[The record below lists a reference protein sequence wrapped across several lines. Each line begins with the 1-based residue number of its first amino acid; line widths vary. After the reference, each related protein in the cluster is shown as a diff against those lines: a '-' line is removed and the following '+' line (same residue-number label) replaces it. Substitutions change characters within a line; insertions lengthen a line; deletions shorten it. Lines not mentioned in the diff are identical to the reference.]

1 MKPLLRPLAVT
12 LSTLALV
19 LSTGCSDAAEEQAA
33 VFHGAE
39 HLSLR
44 EKIAQ
49 KIMLDIRYY
58 CADEARPDSDDE
70 NRWGSRDCDHPVT
83 SLPPVLGDVI
93 RRTGVGGIILFA
105 DNLQSSPQ
113 IVQLN
118 RELQEAA
125 SGSRAGIPLLIGVDQ
140 EGGRVN
146 RLPRDEAAAFA
157 GNMAIG
163 ATQAMHGE
171 RFATATA
178 EVMADQLRVLGFNVN
193 FAPTLDVNSNP
204 DNPVINVRSYS
215 ESPQV
220 VADLGAASV
229 AAFQRKGVAATVK
242 HFPGHG
248 DTSVDSH
255 TGLPR
260 VERSLEAARSVDLLP
275 FTQVF
280 ERSQPALTMTA
291 HIQYPALDNST
302 MRTKSGELVVVP
314 ATLSRKILTGL
325 LREQMGYEGVIVTD
339 ALDMAGISNYFS
351 AEEAV
356 VHTFA
361 AGADI
366 ALMPVKIR
374 FPEDLSRLDTVI
386 DRVEMAV
393 SKGELA
399 LSEME
404 QSVER
409 LLKLKQQYVGT
420 QWMQQEADAA
430 VANARRL
437 LATPA
442 HRVLA
447 SELSTAAL
455 TSVFQPG
462 SDQLPVISE
471 NTQTV
476 QVLAPGAAVGAA
488 FKIALSEV
496 TEAEIEILDPQDAI
510 EKISASPADLLIVA
524 SIVPAESAVEL
535 GGAED
540 LARLKV
546 APKLPLD
553 TLYGIYRQ
561 GLEAVRAQGG
571 KTVFV
576 SMRSPYEAARF
587 ADVADVHLAS
597 FDYKAFIDANR
608 EMHGPVYRA
617 LANALVSTS
626 LPQGQLPVTVI
637 PPMKA
642 DGALAIGK

>member
-1 MKPLLRPLAVT
+1 MKLLIRPAAAA
-12 LSTLALV
+12 LSSIALV
-19 LSTGCSDAAEEQAA
+19 MAAGCSDPVQEKSGLLPALES
-33 VFHGAE
+33 
-39 HLSLR
+39 LSLR

-49 KIMLDIRYY
+49 RIMLDIRYY
-58 CADEARPDSDDE
+58 CADAARPDSGDE
-70 NRWGSRDCDHPVT
+70 GKWGSRDCDQPVT
-83 SLPPVLGDVI
+83 HLPPALGDVI

-105 DNLQSSPQ
+105 DNLQSSEQ

-118 RELQEAA
+118 RDLQQAA
-125 SGSRAGIPLLIGVDQ
+125 SGARAGIPLLIGVDQ

-163 ATQAMHGE
+163 ATQAIHGE

-178 EVMADQLRVLGFNVN
+178 EIMADQLRVLGFNVN

-204 DNPVINVRSYS
+204 DNPVINVRSYG

-220 VADLGAASV
+220 VADLGTASV
-229 AAFQRKGVAATVK
+229 KAFQRHGVAATVK

-260 VERSLEAARSVDLLP
+260 VERSLESAKSVDLLP
-275 FTQVF
+275 FAQVF
-280 ERSQPALTMTA
+280 ERAQPALAMTA

-302 MRTKSGELVVVP
+302 MRSKSGEAVVVP

-325 LREQMGYEGVIVTD
+325 LRERMGYKGVIVTD

-374 FPEDLSRLDTVI
+374 FPEDLTRLDAII
-386 DRVEMAV
+386 DRVESAV
-393 SKGELA
+393 LNGELA
-399 LSEME
+399 MPEME
-404 QSVER
+404 QSVQR
-409 LLKLKQQYVGT
+409 VLNLKQEYIAP
-420 QWMQQEADAA
+420 QWMQQDRETA
-430 VANARRL
+430 VANARSL

-442 HRVLA
+442 HHAVA
-447 SELSTAAL
+447 SELASAAL
-455 TSVFQPG
+455 TNVFPTV
-462 SDQLPVISE
+462 SAKLPVISE
-471 NTQTV
+471 KTKVV
-476 QVLAPGAAVGAA
+476 QVLAPSAAVGAA

-496 TEAEIEILDPQDAI
+496 TGAAIEILEPQAAI
-510 EKISASPADLLIVA
+510 EKISANAADLLIVA

-535 GGAED
+535 GGVED
-540 LARLKV
+540 LARLSSV
-546 APKLPLD
+546 QKLPLD
-553 TLYGIYRQ
+553 TLYEIYRTGLQAAREQ
-561 GLEAVRAQGG
+561 GL

-576 SMRSPYEAARF
+576 SMRSPYESALF

-597 FDYKAFIDANR
+597 FDYKAFINANG
-608 EMHGPVYRA
+608 ELQGPIYRA
-617 LANALVSTS
+617 LAKTLVNKQ
-626 LPQGQLPVTVI
+626 LPKGQLPVTVAL
-637 PPMKA
+637 PTGTG
-642 DGALAIGK
+642 GALASGK

>member
-1 MKPLLRPLAVT
+1 MA
-12 LSTLALV
+12 AA
-19 LSTGCSDAAEEQAA
+19 GCSDATEQQAA
-33 VFHGAE
+33 VRPALE
-39 HLSLR
+39 SLSLR

-49 KIMLDIRYY
+49 KLMLDIRYY
-58 CADEARPDSDDE
+58 CADAERPQGGAADT
-70 NRWGSRDCDHPVT
+70 WGIRDCDQAVT
-83 SLPPVLGDVI
+83 QLPPALADVI

-105 DNLQSSPQ
+105 DNLQSSAQ

-118 RELQEAA
+118 RDLQLAA
-125 SGSRAGIPLLIGVDQ
+125 SSSRAGIPLLIGVDQ

-163 ATQAMHGE
+163 ATQAVHGE

-178 EVMADQLRVLGFNVN
+178 EVMAEQLSVLGFNVN

-229 AAFQRKGVAATVK
+229 TAFQRKGVAATVK

-260 VERSLEAARSVDLLP
+260 VERSLESARSVDLLP
-275 FTQVF
+275 FAEVF
-280 ERSQPALTMTA
+280 ERSRPALTMTA

-302 MRTKSGELVVVP
+302 MLSKSGEDVVVP
-314 ATLSRKILTGL
+314 ATLSRKILTDL
-325 LREQMGYEGVIVTD
+325 LREKMGYEGVIVTD

-351 AEEAV
+351 ADEAV

-374 FPEDLSRLDTVI
+374 FPEDLTRLDGVI
-386 DRVEMAV
+386 DRVETAV
-393 SKGELA
+393 LEGELA
-399 LSEME
+399 LPEIELSTAR
-404 QSVER
+404 V
-409 LLKLKQQYVGT
+409 LNLKQRFVST
-420 QWMQQEADAA
+420 QWMQQDQRAA
-430 VANARRL
+430 VADARRL

-455 TSVFQPG
+455 TSIFQPLTG
-462 SDQLPVISE
+462 QLPIISDS
-471 NTQTV
+471 TQTV
-476 QVLAPGAAVGAA
+476 QVLAPSAAVGAA
-488 FKIALSEV
+488 FKVALSEV
-496 TEAEIEILDPQDAI
+496 TRAKIEVLDPRGAI
-510 EKISASPADLLIVA
+510 ETISAHAADLLIVA

-535 GGAED
+535 GGVED
-540 LARLKV
+540 LARLKA

-553 TLYGIYRQ
+553 TLYRIYRQ
-561 GLEAVRAQGG
+561 GLQAAREQGG

-597 FDYKAFIDANR
+597 FDYKAFIDVNR

-617 LANALVSTS
+617 LASALVSST
-626 LPQGQLPVTVI
+626 LPQGELPVTVR
-637 PPMKA
+637 PPVKA
-642 DGALAIGK
+642 DGALASGK